1 MSHRLAP
8 HDRARGAMKRC
19 HLALGVLGEDPP
31 KAAVMGGDA
40 LEVHVNGFIQR
51 TSVRNSWE

>member
-31 KAAVMGGDA
+31 KANVMGGRCFGGA
-40 LEVHVNGFIQR
+40 CKWL
-51 TSVRNSWE
+51 